1 MLPEGWQVMKVQPSD
16 LILRFDAGSNEVLLL
31 VPKSPSETGT
41 LKRFF
46 AVPVPAEVTVSGF
59 AGEIGVAVASFLHAR
74 HGDRFKVVESEPDGD
89 EREASEDV
97 AFEDARLLID
107 RIGDGSTLA
116 DLEAIDALLKHASEH
131 GDEEATSY
139 LRDTWPQLRTIF
151 VRRVS
156 RT

>member
-1 MLPEGWQVMKVQPSD
+1 MKVQPSD

-31 VPKSPSETGT
+31 VPKSPNEVGT

-46 AVPVPAEVTVSGF
+46 AVPVPAEVTVPEF

-74 HGDRFKVVESEPDGD
+74 HGDRFKVVESESDGED
-89 EREASEDV
+89 REASKDV
-97 AFEDARLLID
+97 VFEDARLLID

-116 DLEAIDALLKHASEH
+116 DLQAIDALLKHASEH
-131 GDEEATSY
+131 GDEEATTY
-139 LRDTWPQLRTIF
+139 LRDTWPRLRAVF

-156 RT
+156 RK

>member
-1 MLPEGWQVMKVQPSD
+1 MLPAGWQVMNVQPSD
-16 LILRFDAGSNEVLLL
+16 LILRFDADSNEVLLL
-31 VPKSPSETGT
+31 VPKSPGETGT

-46 AVPVPAEVTVSGF
+46 AVPVPAEVTVSEF

-107 RIGDGSTLA
+107 RIGDSSTLA
-116 DLEAIDALLKHASEH
+116 DLEAIDALLKHASER

-139 LRDTWPQLRTIF
+139 LRDRWPQLRTTF

-156 RT
+156 RK

>member
-1 MLPEGWQVMKVQPSD
+1 MKVEPSD
-16 LILRFDAGSNEVLLL
+16 LVLRFDASSNEVLLL
-31 VPKSPSETGT
+31 VPKSPRETGT

-46 AVPVPAEVTVSGF
+46 SVPVPAEVTVSEF

-74 HGDRFKVVESEPDGD
+74 HGDRFRVVESELDGD
-89 EREASEDV
+89 EQQASEGV

-116 DLEAIDALLKHASEH
+116 DLQAIDVLLKQASEQ

-139 LRDTWPQLRTIF
+139 LRDTWPKLRAVF

>member
-1 MLPEGWQVMKVQPSD
+1 MKFETSD
-16 LILRFDAGSNEVLLL
+16 LVLRFDASSNEVLLL

-46 AVPVPAEVTVSGF
+46 AVPVPAEVTVTEF

-74 HGDRFKVVESEPDGD
+74 HGDRFKVVESESDGD

-107 RIGDGSTLA
+107 RVGDGSTLA

-156 RT
+156 RK

>member
-1 MLPEGWQVMKVQPSD
+1 MKIETSD
-16 LILRFDAGSNEVLLL
+16 LVLRFAASSNEVLLL

-46 AVPVPAEVTVSGF
+46 AVPVPAEVTVTEF

-107 RIGDGSTLA
+107 RVGDGSTLA

-156 RT
+156 RK